1 MRLSLELEAL
11 REELSSVERERHG
24 AMLAARE
31 ARERLADMG
40 VEQARL
46 TAESQLR
53 GSKEEEAMG
62 SPRRCFIPPEV
73 SWGDTEAVVAAA
85 LRHASSHPA
94 GGVGGVGGGAGFF
107 LYGARGINCFFFFF
121 DLLLCFSMLFP
132 NALLVN

>member
-1 MRLSLELEAL
+1 
-11 REELSSVERERHG
+11 
-24 AMLAARE
+24 MLAARE

-94 GGVGGVGGGAGFF
+94 GGAGGGAGFF
-107 LYGARGINCFFFFF
+107 LYGARGINCFFLFWIYCFAF
-121 DLLLCFSMLFP
+121 LCYSLI
-132 NALLVN
+132 LLVN